1 MERRNLLALSFG
13 LWLWSGFVC
22 SGFLLAQEPFVTSQ
36 DALPLVERLATIEAE
51 LEALRMQ
58 VSTPQERDVEPAA
71 GYSVPPA
78 PGLFG
83 GVEPHALPSML
94 TPPAPP
100 PPVYPTVKVNGFF
113 QADMGY
119 FGQSDENR
127 RQLGDIQDGADF
139 RRFRLSASG
148 AVASNVNYM
157 AQLDFGFFGR
167 PTFTDVWGEVTDV
180 PYLGTVRVG
189 QWKQPFGLEV
199 VTSVRYQTFLERS
212 LLFQTITA
220 FRHIGAG
227 FYNNSE
233 DLNTTW
239 SLSGFRVGN
248 DQFGNDIGDN
258 GGWSTAGR
266 LTHLMYYHGDSQ
278 PNSRLEYL
286 HLGGA
291 FWLGDPGNDRFR
303 YATIPEAYIGAFGVP
318 AGQVPGTSGVQ
329 VPSIA
334 NGTPPFVD
342 TGFIPTNTFVHL
354 GGEALWAHGPWS
366 WQSELQMATVSQIGG
381 PQLNFWG
388 FYSQWMWML
397 TGESRPY
404 LRKIGAMDRI
414 VPFRPFLRQGDCQ
427 TGYGAWELAARVS
440 YLDLDDANIRGG
452 RLTDFTAGLNWYL
465 NGYTKLQLNYIHA
478 MLDRDFNNYD
488 GKSNA
493 DIYLARMQLD
503 F

>member
-1 MERRNLLALSFG
+1 MRRHYAQIISIGLLLLCG
-13 LWLWSGFVC
+13 LVCGGWLP
-22 SGFLLAQEPFVTSQ
+22 AQEPH
-36 DALPLVERLATIEAE
+36 DASRDVVPLFDRLTTIEAE
-51 LEALRMQ
+51 LEALRAQ
-58 VSTPQERDVEPAA
+58 VSAPHAGSVEPAS
-71 GYSVPPA
+71 GISIPPT
-78 PGLFG
+78 PGVFG
-83 GVEPHALPSML
+83 GLEPHALPPMIS
-94 TPPAPP
+94 PPAAA
-100 PPVYPTVKVNGFF
+100 PPVYPIVKVNGFF
-113 QADMGY
+113 QADAGY

-127 RQLGDIQDGADF
+127 EQLGDIQDGADF

-167 PTFTDVWGEVTDV
+167 PTFTDVWGEITDV

-189 QWKQPFGLEV
+189 QWKQPFSLEV
-199 VTSVRYQTFLERS
+199 VTSVRYQSFLERS
-212 LLFQTITA
+212 VLFQPFTA

-266 LTHLMYYHGDSQ
+266 LTHLLYYHGDSQ
-278 PNSRLEYL
+278 PHSRLEYL

-291 FWLGDPGNDRFR
+291 FWFGDPGNDRYR

-318 AGQVPGTSGVQ
+318 AGLVPGTSGTH
-329 VPSIA
+329 VPSLA

-354 GGEALWAHGPWS
+354 GGEALWAHGPLS
-366 WQSELQMATVSQIGG
+366 WQSEMQMATVSQIGG

-404 LRKIGAMDRI
+404 LRKLGAMDRI

-427 TGYGAWELAARVS
+427 TGYGAWELAARIS
-440 YLDLDDANIRGG
+440 YIDLDDANIRGG
-452 RLTDFTAGLNWYL
+452 RLTDLTAGLNWYL
-465 NGYTKLQLNYIHA
+465 NGNTKVQLNYILA
-478 MLDRDFNNYD
+478 MLDRDFRGYD
-488 GKSNA
+488 GKSYA